1 MDPAEVIVDA
11 IRRIPSGPGLFN
23 HYESYESA
31 REDADAPKLRRHNLG
46 LYLRSFIERPS
57 ADLWIAEA
65 PSRYGAR
72 WSGVPF
78 THQGKLKEMGEMLGM
93 RDAFAVPTRNP
104 ESSASR
110 TSAAIWKILPKP
122 VPLLWNVVML
132 HPFKVKSGQIRNAET
147 TREHH
152 DICRDSLTL
161 VLDTF
166 KPRRIIAIGD
176 VSAKALGRMGVSVTR
191 VAHPGRNRHHEFW
204 ADMKKLG
211 IGCGLVDDGN
221 IG

>member
-1 MDPAEVIVDA
+1 MDDTEAIVEA
-11 IRRIPSGPGLFN
+11 IRRVPSRADLFN
-23 HYESYESA
+23 HYENYEAA
-31 REDADAPKLRRHNLG
+31 REDSDAPRSRRENLEH
-46 LYLRSFIERPS
+46 YLRSFIERPS
-57 ADLWIAEA
+57 TDMWIAEA
-65 PSRYGAR
+65 PSRFGAR

-93 RDAFAVPTRNP
+93 PEAFSVPTRNP

-110 TSAAIWKILPKP
+110 TSAAIWEILPKP

-132 HPFKVKSGQIRNAET
+132 HPFKVKNGQIRNAET

-152 DICRDSLTL
+152 DLCRDCLAL

-166 KPRRIIAIGD
+166 KRKRIIAIGD
-176 VSAKALGRMGVSVTR
+176 VSARALGRMGVSVER
-191 VAHPGRNRHHEFW
+191 VAHPGRNRHHLFW

-211 IGCGLVDDGN
+211 RV
-221 IG
+221 